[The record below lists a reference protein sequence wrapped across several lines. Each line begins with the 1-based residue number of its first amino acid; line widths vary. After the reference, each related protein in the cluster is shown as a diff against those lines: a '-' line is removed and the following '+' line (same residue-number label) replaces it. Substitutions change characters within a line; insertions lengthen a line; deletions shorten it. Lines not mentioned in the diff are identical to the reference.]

1 MVTIGIVSILL
12 SSVIFAPT
20 SQTAS
25 KFLASDFPVL
35 QVLFFRALGQTLWM
49 ALLFLPKHGIGVFKS
64 SAPGLQLGRSA
75 LLFVSGIF
83 WVKAIAVVP
92 LATASAINFTA
103 PLMVVVM
110 SVFILGEKVGMHRWV
125 AVGVGLIG
133 ALVVIRPGSEE
144 MPPAILLM
152 LVASFLFACYQIM
165 TRKVASIDSAPT
177 TTMFTVLVALG
188 VTAVLI
194 PWNYISPEPGDY
206 MVWIAFTANGL
217 LGGLRHMFVVKAYA
231 HAPASVVSPFFYCE
245 LVGVALLGF
254 VVFGDVPDIWTWVG
268 AGIIVCSGLYIAQ
281 RERINA
287 QATKI

>member
-133 ALVVIRPGSEE
+133 ALV
-144 MPPAILLM
+144 
-152 LVASFLFACYQIM
+152 FLFACYQIM